1 MEMIDTYLQLYEDR
15 KLSEASQF
23 LATDVELTFPGERRY
38 STLDEVVAASRN
50 RYAWV
55 RKNRDEYIVAERSA
69 SDDSPEHV
77 VTSIGTL
84 YGEKVGGE
92 SFQGIR
98 YVDIFTIRDGLIVE
112 QRVWNDLAEVGITFP
127 DDSTK

>member
-23 LATDVELTFPGERRY
+23 LAADVELIFPGERRY
-38 STLDEVVAASRN
+38 SSLADVVAAARN

-55 RKNRDEYIVAERSA
+55 RKSRDEYIHAERSA
-69 SDDSPEHV
+69 SDSSAEHV

-84 YGEKVGGE
+84 YGEKVDGQPFE
-92 SFQGIR
+92 GIR
-98 YVDIFTIRDGLIVE
+98 YVDIFTIRNGLIAE
-112 QRVWNDLAEVGITFP
+112 QRVWNDLAEVGIMFP
-127 DDSTK
+127 DEPTK